1 MIFKIILFPI
11 LFFLIPN
18 IISLLIENIKRE
30 NRRSRVSRREVELSL
45 AQKMARIR
53 NFAIKKSHKKQKSL
67 VILIVGVLLSSVIGL
82 YKWPLAILYVLIA
95 PFIVNSILK
104 ATVGAEMEAFD
115 TLIGRYLEFKKSK
128 MGLLDN
134 EANIYNYET
143 EFKILENDEE
153 DGEPSKLVVYI
164 PATFDPSFRNNFID
178 SFSDQFGRGRPF
190 EIDMTNEDFN
200 GWDTTKGGVVIKLEE
215 PLPSKAPWDAWY
227 IEHPDIQW
235 SFFPLGLS
243 TRGGVPLVNPKTGR
257 EERVVGISLDNEQ
270 RKYGDKKGLAL
281 GEEISSSPQ
290 SLIAGAT
297 GGGKSV
303 GQNVIM
309 AGCLARPDKWL
320 LLGVDL
326 KRVEL
331 SRYRKFGVEVA
342 TEMEDAR
349 DLIVGF
355 QAEMMRRYTKME
367 SMGVTNWSDVPNRTE
382 NEKRAILMIVDEM
395 AELLAK
401 VTGGDEETKA
411 IQECQDQI
419 RCALASIARLGRAA
433 HCFFVGA
440 AQRPDSDTIPMQIR
454 NNMSNRI
461 VYGPVDPGIGTM
473 MFGNKGG
480 EVTRIPGNPKG
491 RAALRV
497 HSSPVIHFQGF
508 FAPDDWIEN
517 YRKSKGLPIKI
528 YDNAKKETEEKKDI
542 QNEMSQAEFD
552 AVNSAVENLLKQ
564 AE

>member
-1 MIFKIILFPI
+1 
-11 LFFLIPN
+11 
-18 IISLLIENIKRE
+18 
-30 NRRSRVSRREVELSL
+30 
-45 AQKMARIR
+45 
-53 NFAIKKSHKKQKSL
+53 
-67 VILIVGVLLSSVIGL
+67 
-82 YKWPLAILYVLIA
+82 
-95 PFIVNSILK
+95 
-104 ATVGAEMEAFD
+104 
-115 TLIGRYLEFKKSK
+115 
-128 MGLLDN
+128 
-134 EANIYNYET
+134 
-143 EFKILENDEE
+143 
-153 DGEPSKLVVYI
+153 
-164 PATFDPSFRNNFID
+164 
-178 SFSDQFGRGRPF
+178 
-190 EIDMTNEDFN
+190 MTNEDFK

-243 TRGGVPLVNPKTGR
+243 TRGGVPLVNPNTGV

-281 GEEISSSPQ
+281 GDEISSSPM

-309 AGCLARPDKWL
+309 AGCLARPDRWL

-367 SMGVTNWSDVPNRTE
+367 SIGVTNWSDVPNRTG

-401 VTGGDEETKA
+401 ITGGDEETKA

-473 MFGNKGG
+473 MFGNMGG

-491 RAALRV
+491 RAAIRV

-508 FAPDDWIEN
+508 FAPDDWVET

-528 YDNAKKETEEKKDI
+528 YDNAQKETEEKKEI
-542 QNEMSQAEFD
+542 QSEMSQAEFE
-552 AVNSAVENLLKQ
+552 AVNSAVEDLLKQ